1 MILVMTRPGDG
12 GHGWSG
18 HLDVDVLDV
27 LLELLPVLD
36 EAHPV
41 APVPGGD
48 VVDGDGAGGVSPADH
63 DPLVPRTHG
72 AHAMLLYRALF
83 VPPGAGPHAE
93 EPGGVRVAVQGQPRV
108 GLGRGAG
115 GLPRHMDVRHH
126 PLHHHHRHKPWL
138 HLHLHSPTKYNSLI
152 IFNSRI
158 QGRLIK
164 CRVEWYLYN
173 EVFCQKSRSQNVS
186 VMES

>member
-1 MILVMTRPGDG
+1 MILVMPRPGDG
-12 GHGWSG
+12 GHGRRG
-18 HLDVDVLDV
+18 NLYIDVLDV

-41 APVPGGD
+41 APIPGGD
-48 VVDGDGAGGVSPADH
+48 VVDGDGA
-63 DPLVPRTHG
+63 DP
-72 AHAMLLYRALF
+72 AHAVLLYRALF

-93 EPGGVRVAVQGQPRV
+93 EPGGVRVAGQGQPRV
-108 GLGRGAG
+108 GLDRGAG

-126 PLHHHHRHKPWL
+126 PFHHHHRHKPWL

-152 IFNSRI
+152 ILNSRI

-164 CRVEWYLYN
+164 CRVECILYN